1 MPLLTFFVCLST
13 FLLVLYIS
21 GRKCGS
27 TLDAWGGGRRGRR
40 RREGGRRRGEEE
52 VRMDKAFSRN
62 VVKTNEFHRK
72 MS

>member
-1 MPLLTFFVCLST
+1 MHWE
-13 FLLVLYIS
+13 
-21 GRKCGS
+21 GGGG
-27 TLDAWGGGRRGRR
+27 AGGGGREEGQEEE
-40 RREGGRRRGEEE
+40 EGGREEGKEEE